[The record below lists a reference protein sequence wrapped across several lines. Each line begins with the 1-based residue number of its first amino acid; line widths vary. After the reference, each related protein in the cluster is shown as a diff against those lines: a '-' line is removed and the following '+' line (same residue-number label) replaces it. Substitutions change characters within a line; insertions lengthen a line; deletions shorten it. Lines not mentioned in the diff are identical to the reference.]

1 MILVRDDE
9 GEVRVF
15 LNSCRHRGMR
25 VCRTDRE
32 NASFLRCP
40 YHGWAYKNDG
50 RLMTAAAEEHYEEG
64 ELDKEE
70 LGLIPVAQLGCH
82 QGLIFATWDAEA
94 PSLDDFLGDMKYYLD
109 IIVGRTGGVEVLG
122 PPQVWDVETG
132 WKYAT
137 DNFTDNFHVFSA
149 HHSLVEL
156 GMLPNDPDFAA
167 HGHMIVAE
175 EGHILHLTPGAPN
188 EHYSQMGLPQE
199 LRAQMAEHLTSRPGR
214 DGPQDRLLGRHRVAE
229 LPLAAADVQRH
240 DRPARRAVPELP
252 PRGPD
257 LADAHPHVVVAGGRQ
272 GRLAGVPQGDVR
284 DLRAH
289 VRPGRHLRP
298 GRHGELGGLH
308 ARLARPGGEAAL
320 APPQDGDRPAGRR
333 ELART
338 GQSVQQTPTAR

>member
-1 MILVRDDE
+1 
-9 GEVRVF
+9 
-15 LNSCRHRGMR
+15 MR

-64 ELDKEE
+64 ELDKEQ
-70 LGLIPVAQLGCH
+70 LGLIPVAQLGSY

-175 EGHILHLTPGAPN
+175 EGHILHLTPA
-188 EHYSQMGLPQE
+188 
-199 LRAQMAEHLTSRPGR
+199 RRTSTTRTWACRRSCARRCRSTSIPTR
-214 DGPQDRLLGRHRVAE
+214 SRW
-229 LPLAAADVQRH
+229 
-240 DRPARRAVPELP
+240 PARP
-252 PRGPD
+252 PTPP
-257 LADAHPHVVVAGGRQ
+257 APCGRTS
-272 GRLAGVPQGDVR
+272 
-284 DLRAH
+284 
-289 VRPGRHLRP
+289 
-298 GRHGELGGLH
+298 
-308 ARLARPGGEAAL
+308 
-320 APPQDGDRPAGRR
+320 
-333 ELART
+333 T
-338 GQSVQQTPTAR
+338 GCS